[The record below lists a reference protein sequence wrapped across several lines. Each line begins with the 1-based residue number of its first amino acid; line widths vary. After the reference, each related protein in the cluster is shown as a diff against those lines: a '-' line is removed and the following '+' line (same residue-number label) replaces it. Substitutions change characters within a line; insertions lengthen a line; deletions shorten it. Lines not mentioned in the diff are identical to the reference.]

1 MHRFAL
7 QIYSLVKQLKLF
19 TESSTTG
26 ENYSKFLSVWV
37 KCDLGLTVLVLYSS
51 VIQYNLLNI
60 CTGIYMSI
68 GWLAL
73 GLAYLMLLFWI
84 AKWGDRNSPT
94 ARWVSSHPLVY
105 CLALGIYCT
114 AWTFFGA
121 VGQSS
126 SQPWMYL
133 PILLG
138 PIVVYLVF
146 NSFIYKL
153 IHVSKKQHIST
164 IADFISARYGKRQL
178 VALVVTIIALLA
190 AIPYIALQLKAV
202 GSTFQMITEQQD
214 SQLIVVI
221 ATLFIAVFAM
231 YFGTRHT
238 DVTQHRRGLM
248 LAMAFESSVKLLAL
262 ILVAFVGYRY
272 WDGAFNETLLTA
284 YTTESALSAF
294 TSFSFWAQTL
304 MAAAAIICLPRQ
316 FHVTVID
323 NLHLEHVRKARWVF
337 PLYLGLTALTIPI
350 IASVGNAIFAE
361 NPIDADKYVMGIALY
376 SDSLLL
382 QMLVFIGGLSAATA
396 MIIIATLTLSTM
408 ITNDVILPKLMDR
421 SAAYGMDRVRRIKMT
436 RRYVIFFILLLAFA
450 YQQQM
455 AYQAPLASIGLLAF
469 SLVIQLLPAIVGGL
483 YWERA
488 HAHGVYA
495 GLLSGFVV
503 WLMLLLFPLIEPET
517 MTYQT
522 EIVSQGAILSL
533 LVNIIAFIGFS
544 ILSKPRLID
553 RIQAKAFV
561 SPAAFNSSSSS
572 NTIFEV
578 TVADLE
584 TLLARF
590 TGEQRCEQ
598 LFTHFEQHNDL
609 VLNKDEK
616 ASERLLEFCERAL
629 GGVVGSSSAKAL
641 IDSVV
646 RGKKLDI
653 TDVVNFFDDTTQAMQ
668 FNMSALLT
676 SLENID
682 QGISVVDKN
691 LKLVAWNKRYV
702 ELFSYPEE
710 LVQVGAPVE
719 PLIRHNVLRGDCGP
733 GEVEMQIEKRLEHLR
748 NGTPHRFTRQR
759 DDGHVFEMV
768 GNPLPGGGFV
778 TSFHDITGHVELQQA
793 LKESNIDLAARVAKR
808 TEEVHSINAELRLE
822 IERRNQLEKKL
833 IRARKEAEDANAS
846 KTRFLALASHD
857 VLQPLNAAKLY
868 LTVLEEAD
876 LDSELKTTIHKLTDS
891 VVSSE
896 TLISTILDISRLDQG
911 ELKPFIETVN
921 VRELVT
927 PVINEMSMK
936 AKERG
941 LVFKSRVQDCYVSA
955 DRTFLYRIVQ
965 NLASNAVKYTV
976 RGKIL
981 LSVRVI
987 QKKVRIELRDTGI
1000 GIPELQQAAIF
1011 SDFYRVENAD
1021 VQGIG
1026 LGLGVVKRLTQ
1037 QLDCQVRVRSIENK
1051 GSCFSVEFKQV
1062 PPPELAKVIKTPAQ
1076 SVFNKLK
1083 ILCIDDQK
1091 ENLEAMDTLLS
1102 KWGIEIQTAQN
1113 YEAAKNI
1120 ALSFQP
1126 HILLVDYQ
1134 LGRGPDGLEIIDL
1147 IRQQQ
1152 NTILP
1157 ACLVTAQRGDALM
1170 KACSELGVNYLSKPL
1185 KPAKLRTLIQSMTK
1199 FIKHAEV
1206 ADKPE

>member
-1 MHRFAL
+1 
-7 QIYSLVKQLKLF
+7 
-19 TESSTTG
+19 
-26 ENYSKFLSVWV
+26 
-37 KCDLGLTVLVLYSS
+37 
-51 VIQYNLLNI
+51 
-60 CTGIYMSI
+60 MSI

-73 GLAYLMLLFWI
+73 ALAYLMLLFWI

-94 ARWVSSHPLVY
+94 ARWVTSHPLVY
-105 CLALGIYCT
+105 CFTLGIYCT

-138 PIVVYLVF
+138 PIIVYVLF

-164 IADFISARYGKRQL
+164 IADFISARYGKRQV

-202 GSTFQMITEQQD
+202 GSTFQMITEQEN
-214 SQLIVVI
+214 SQLIVII
-221 ATLFIAVFAM
+221 ATLFIAMFAM
-231 YFGTRHT
+231 YFGTRNT

-248 LAMAFESSVKLLAL
+248 LAMAFESCVKLLAL

-272 WDGAFNETLLTA
+272 WHGSHSESLLTA
-284 YTTESALSAF
+284 YTTDSALSAF
-294 TSFSFWAQTL
+294 SSFSFWAQTL

-316 FHVTVID
+316 FHVTVVD
-323 NLHLEHVRKARWVF
+323 NLHIEHVKKARWVF

-350 IASVGNAIFAE
+350 IASVGNAIFVDS
-361 NPIDADKYVMGIALY
+361 PINGDKYVMGIALY
-376 SDSLLL
+376 SESLLL

-421 SAAYGMDRVRRIKMT
+421 SSASGIDRVKRIKMT
-436 RRYVIFFILLLAFA
+436 RRYVIFFILLLAFG

-483 YWERA
+483 YWERG

-495 GLLSGFVV
+495 GLLSGFVI
-503 WLMLLLFPLIEPET
+503 WLMFLLFPIIEPEAIA
-517 MTYQT
+517 YQT
-522 EIVSQGAILSL
+522 EVVSQGAVLSL
-533 LVNIIAFIGFS
+533 IANIIAYVAFS
-544 ILSKPRLID
+544 MMSKPRLID

-561 SPAAFNSSSSS
+561 SPTAYNTSSS
-572 NTIFEV
+572 NSIFEV
-578 TVADLE
+578 TVTDLE

-598 LFTHFEQHNDL
+598 LFTHFQQQNDIS
-609 VLNKDEK
+609 LNKDDK
-616 ASERLLEFCERAL
+616 ASELLLEFCERAL

-691 LKLVAWNKRYV
+691 LNMVAWNKRYIDI
-702 ELFSYPEE
+702 FSYPEE
-710 LVQVGAPVE
+710 LVQVGASVE

-733 GEVEMQIEKRLEHLR
+733 GEVEMQIEKRLAHLR
-748 NGTPHRFTRQR
+748 DGTPHRFTRQR
-759 DDGHVFEMV
+759 DDGHVIEMV

-778 TSFHDITGHVELQQA
+778 TSFHDITGHVEIQQA
-793 LKESNIDLAARVAKR
+793 LQESNIDLAARVAKR

-822 IERRNQLEKKL
+822 IEQRNQLEKKL

-876 LDSELKTTIHKLTDS
+876 LEKELKTTIRKLNDS

-941 LVFKSRVQDCYVSA
+941 LEFRSRVQDCYVSA

-965 NLASNAVKYTV
+965 NLASNAVKYTIA
-976 RGKIL
+976 GKVL
-981 LSVRVI
+981 LTVRVVNES
-987 QKKVRIELRDTGI
+987 VRIELRDTGI
-1000 GIPELQQAAIF
+1000 GIPEIQQAAIF
-1011 SDFYRVENAD
+1011 SDFYRVENSD

-1037 QLDCQVRVRSIENK
+1037 QLDCQVKVHSIENT
-1051 GSCFSVEFKQV
+1051 GSCFSVVFKQV
-1062 PPPELAKVIKTPAQ
+1062 PPPELPKVIKSPSQAI
-1076 SVFNKLK
+1076 FNQLR

-1091 ENLEAMDTLLS
+1091 ENLDAMETLLS
-1102 KWGIEIQTAQN
+1102 KWGIEIETAQN
-1113 YEAAKNI
+1113 YEAAKAI
-1120 ALSFQP
+1120 AVSFDP

-1147 IRQQQ
+1147 LRQQQ

-1157 ACLVTAQRGDALM
+1157 ACLITAQRGEALM

-1199 FIKHAEV
+1199 FIRHAKV
-1206 ADKPE
+1206 ANKKA